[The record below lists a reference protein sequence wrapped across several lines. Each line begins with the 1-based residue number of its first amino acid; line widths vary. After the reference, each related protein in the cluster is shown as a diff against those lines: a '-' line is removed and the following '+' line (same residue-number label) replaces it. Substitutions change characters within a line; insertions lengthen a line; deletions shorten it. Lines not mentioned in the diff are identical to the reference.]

1 MTLTQF
7 GGLFVVYGISLAFIL
22 ILIYQEFRRVRFN
35 FNIFFSLL
43 YLLTFYFG
51 FPLTS
56 VLVFQFD
63 VEIVPVDSLL
73 HAMLASGCFY
83 AIYYVAYKTRL
94 TYKTRSDNEAH
105 IGHCAHRDPLKP
117 GTLMMTSP
125 RKPLFTM
132 NRVETNLAW
141 LLLAGIAIVTVG
153 LFFMQNGFLLFKL
166 QSYNQIFSS
175 KVSGVALKRFF
186 YFFIPAML
194 VVFFLK
200 PTKARWLCF
209 LVGTVGFGILT
220 YVIVGG
226 TRANIIIAFAL
237 FLFIG
242 IVRGWITLWMLFAAG
257 MMGVVGMF
265 WLALKRYGLEV
276 SGAEAFYTF
285 LYLTRDTFSPW
296 ENLALLL
303 DNYSKIDFQ
312 GLAPIIRD
320 FYVFIPN
327 WVWPDRPNLV
337 WNTAN
342 YFTWDVLNNHSGL
355 AISPTLIGSLVV
367 MGGVFFIPL
376 GAIVVGFL
384 IKWFDWIYEAGKQES
399 NRYKAAILQA
409 FCFGA
414 IFNMIVLAREGVD
427 SFVSRVVFFCII
439 FGLCL
444 VAAKL
449 LYWLFESAGLIRKLV
464 VNNLAV
470 SRKTSVLLDVRKE
483 NGVE

>member
-7 GGLFVVYGISLAFIL
+7 GGLFVVYIISLVFIL
-22 ILIYQEFRRVRFN
+22 TLTYQEFRRVRFN
-35 FNIFFSLL
+35 FNVFFSLL

-56 VLVFQFD
+56 LLVFQFD
-63 VEIVPVDSLL
+63 VRVVPADALL

-94 TYKTRSDNEAH
+94 SSKITARPNDS
-105 IGHCAHRDPLKP
+105 DPL
-117 GTLMMTSP
+117 LAVSS

-132 NRVETNLAW
+132 NRVETNLTW
-141 LLLAGIAIVTVG
+141 FLLASIAVVTVG
-153 LFFMQNGFLLFKL
+153 LFFMKNGFLLFKL
-166 QSYNQIFSS
+166 QSYSQIFSS
-175 KVSGVALKRFF
+175 QVSGVALKRFF

-194 VVFFLK
+194 VIFFLK
-200 PTKARWLCF
+200 PTKIRWLCF
-209 LVGTVGFGILT
+209 LLGTVGFGILT

-257 MMGVVGMF
+257 MMGIVGMF
-265 WLALKRYGLEV
+265 WLALKRYSLDV

-303 DNYSKIDFQ
+303 NNYSKIDFQ

-320 FYVFIPN
+320 FYVFIPS
-327 WVWPDRPNLV
+327 WLWPDRPALV
-337 WNTAN
+337 LNTAN

-376 GAIVVGFL
+376 GAVVVGL
-384 IKWFDWIYEAGKQES
+384 IIKWFDWIYESGKRET

-427 SFVSRVVFFCII
+427 SFVSRVVFFCIV

-449 LYWLFESAGLIRKLV
+449 LYWLFESAGLIRKLD
-464 VNNLAV
+464 A
-470 SRKTSVLLDVRKE
+470 SSSAASQKTSVTLGVRNK

>member
-7 GGLFVVYGISLAFIL
+7 GGLFVVYVISLVFIL
-22 ILIYQEFRRVRFN
+22 TLTYQEFRRVRFN
-35 FNIFFSLL
+35 FNVFFSLL

-56 VLVFQFD
+56 MLVFKFD
-63 VEIVPVDSLL
+63 VQVVPVDSLL

-83 AIYYVAYKTRL
+83 AIYYVAYKTRVSYKKRIV
-94 TYKTRSDNEAH
+94 YKTGRNSDIESE
-105 IGHCAHRDPLKP
+105 
-117 GTLMMTSP
+117 TSSVSGL

-132 NRVETNLAW
+132 NRVETNLTW

-153 LFFMQNGFLLFKL
+153 SFFMQNGFLLFKL
-166 QSYNQIFSS
+166 QSYSQIFSS
-175 KVSGVALKRFF
+175 QVSGVALKRFF

-200 PTKARWLCF
+200 PTKIRWLCF

-242 IVRGWITLWMLFAAG
+242 IVRGWITLWMLLAAG
-257 MMGVVGMF
+257 VMGVVGMF
-265 WLALKRYGLEV
+265 WLALKRYSLDV

-303 DNYSKIDFQ
+303 DNYNKIDFQ
-312 GLAPIIRD
+312 GLAPIVRD
-320 FYVFIPN
+320 FYVFIPS
-327 WVWPDRPNLV
+327 WVWPERPGLV

-376 GAIVVGFL
+376 GAIVVGFI
-384 IKWFDWIYEAGKQES
+384 IKWFDWIYETGKQES

-427 SFVSRVVFFCII
+427 SFFSRAVFFCIV

-444 VAAKL
+444 VMAKL

-464 VNNLAV
+464 VSNLTTPQ
-470 SRKTSVLLDVRKE
+470 KTSVVLDVRKK

>member
-7 GGLFVVYGISLAFIL
+7 GGLFVVYVISVTFIL
-22 ILIYQEFRRVRFN
+22 TLTYQEFRRVRFN
-35 FNIFFSLL
+35 FNVFFSLL

-56 VLVFQFD
+56 LLVFQFD
-63 VEIVPVDSLL
+63 VVVVPVDSLL

-94 TYKTRSDNEAH
+94 TYQIRFNDN
-105 IGHCAHRDPLKP
+105 IKP
-117 GTLMMTSP
+117 ENLTVTTP

-132 NRVETNLAW
+132 NRVETNLTW

-153 LFFMQNGFLLFKL
+153 SFFMQNGFLLFKL
-166 QSYNQIFSS
+166 QSYSQIFSS
-175 KVSGVALKRFF
+175 QVSGVALKRFF

-200 PTKARWLCF
+200 PTKVRWLCF

-220 YVIVGG
+220 YMIVGG

-242 IVRGWITLWMLFAAG
+242 IVRGWITLWMLFTAG
-257 MMGVVGMF
+257 AMGIVGMF
-265 WLALKRYGLEV
+265 WLALKRYSLDV

-320 FYVFIPN
+320 FYVFIPS

-342 YFTWDVLNNHSGL
+342 YFTWDVLNNRSGL

-376 GAIVVGFL
+376 GAIAVGFI

-414 IFNMIVLAREGVD
+414 IFNIIVLAREGVD
-427 SFVSRVVFFCII
+427 SFVSRVVFFCIV

-464 VNNLAV
+464 VSNLTI
-470 SRKTSVLLDVRKE
+470 SRKTSVILDVRKK